1 MGTSLPVQIGLNDQE
16 RAFARGVGFY
26 GLEPEAAA
34 TRAGFSPAVARQA
47 KFDLM
52 REPKILAAIQ
62 IEVGRRLIA
71 GVSKNLAAVDSVLE
85 DPKQPG
91 AKVKLEAA
99 RYLLSLAGHV
109 APRAHVPDAGGD
121 KQLSEMTIEDL
132 RAQRDTLE
140 SEIAGRAKSVSAPTA
155 PPSNSEAID
164 LLS

>member
-1 MGTSLPVQIGLNDQE
+1 MGTSLPVQIGLTDTE
-16 RAFARGVGFY
+16 RSFARGVGFF

-34 TRAGFSPAVARQA
+34 ARAGFSPAVAAQA

-71 GVSKNLAAVDSVLE
+71 GVSKNLAAVDDVLN

-121 KQLSEMTIEDL
+121 KQLSEMSIEDL

-140 SEIAGRAKSVSAPTA
+140 SEIAGRAKAVSAHTV
-155 PPSNSEAID
+155 PPSNDDAID
-164 LLS
+164 LIG